1 MHTRLPQ
8 TRSYRQFIVVVAIV
22 FLQKSRKLRPSGG
35 YMYRKKLFKMLIS
48 TTCLK
53 TVEIGETHLFPHFLN
68 NYPSLLS
75 NVRTIISTIALVRT
89 ALVIDQS
96 DQSFFFFRR
105 VFLWFFL
112 FLSLSLSVCCSSG
125 SSKNSWRNRGEKK
138 RDSRHWGRR
147 TSTTI
152 ARSLRRRWSNDFR

>member
-22 FLQKSRKLRPSGG
+22 FLQKSRELRPSGG

-68 NYPSLLS
+68 NYPILLS

-112 FLSLSLSVCCSSG
+112 FLSLSLFLFAVALG
-125 SSKNSWRNRGEKK
+125 AAKTAGGTEERKRETRGTEEE
-138 RDSRHWGRR
+138 GQ
-147 TSTTI
+147 
-152 ARSLRRRWSNDFR
+152 ARP